1 MPHAR
6 ESTEASGASPD
17 GEGEALHPAA
27 AAAAAAHV
35 GNGAHPAR
43 PGGDRCRA
51 APTGQTVQAR
61 SGQGSP
67 DRLGARPGLELPL
80 GGSCWASFGSP
91 RARPRAWVAGSAP
104 GPIRALLRGIMVSG
118 PGWLLWRDRSPA
130 AGGSQG
136 QAGACWGGGRAQ
148 ATPSHGGLSRPLPL
162 GVYHHVARRWQFFG
176 CFVPSGFCPDTTGPG
191 SRSLR
196 QALSSGRVG

>member
-27 AAAAAAHV
+27 AAAHV

-43 PGGDRCRA
+43 PGGDRCRE

-67 DRLGARPGLELPL
+67 DRLG
-80 GGSCWASFGSP
+80 GGSRPPVRGWSSRSAARAGPPSEDSP

-104 GPIRALLRGIMVSG
+104 GPIRALLRGIMVPG

-136 QAGACWGGGRAQ
+136 QAGAGVAAEPRLPRAM
-148 ATPSHGGLSRPLPL
+148 A
-162 GVYHHVARRWQFFG
+162 V
-176 CFVPSGFCPDTTGPG
+176 
-191 SRSLR
+191 
-196 QALSSGRVG
+196 